1 MHSKINP
8 QKESLA
14 KELGAEIITVS
25 APQKLGGKSI
35 ECVKK
40 GAIYIPTGKIL
51 IYGAGKVQF
60 PEALRKELDRLKA
73 ERSGKLGKEAQREF
87 TQKPKKQKRIKQ
99 IEQGVLHNYQ
109 RSQGNLQS
117 LLRAGFNPDSL
128 EDAFK
133 IIGHLLEEI
142 GKLGV
147 DMTVGNK
154 MEHVSTIGAPNG
166 TMVIV
171 SHLSVKEG
179 KPPIVY
185 LDTITYA
192 KKSIA

>member
-1 MHSKINP
+1 MKAKSNSD
-8 QKESLA
+8 KESLA
-14 KELGAEIITVS
+14 KELGAEIVTVS

-40 GAIYIPTGKIL
+40 GSIYIPTGKIL

-60 PEALRKELDRLKA
+60 PEALREELQQLKA
-73 ERSGKLGKEAQREF
+73 ERAGKLGKETQREF
-87 TQKPKKQKRIKQ
+87 ARNPKKQKRIKQ
-99 IEQGVLHNYQ
+99 IEQGPLHNYQ

-117 LLRAGFNPDSL
+117 LLKAGMNPDSL

-133 IIGHLLEEI
+133 IIGHVLEEI

-147 DMTVGNK
+147 EMEVGNK
-154 MEHVSTIGAPNG
+154 VKHVSAIEAPRG
-166 TMVIV
+166 KMVID

-179 KPPIVY
+179 TPPIVY
-185 LDTITYA
+185 LDTITYS
-192 KKSIA
+192 KKK